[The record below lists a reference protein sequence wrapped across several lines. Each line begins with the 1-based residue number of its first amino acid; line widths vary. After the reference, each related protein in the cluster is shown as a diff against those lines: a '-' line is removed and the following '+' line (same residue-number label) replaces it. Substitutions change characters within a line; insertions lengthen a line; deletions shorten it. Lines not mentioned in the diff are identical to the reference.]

1 MTEELF
7 RAEAYLTTCQARV
20 IALVDN
26 GIQLDRTVFYPTG
39 GGQPGDTG
47 FLITSD
53 GRVIPIVDTQKR
65 ETGILHIPAEG
76 SPPLSLGESVSASI
90 DWERRY
96 RHMRMHTA
104 LHLLCAVVEGGV
116 TGGQVGESK
125 SRLDFNIPGEKP
137 DKETLTGAPQCF
149 GTR

>member
-47 FLITSD
+47 SLITSD
-53 GRVIPIVDTQKR
+53 GRVIPIVDTQKG
-65 ETGILHIPAEG
+65 ETGILQIPAEG
-76 SPPLSLGESVSASI
+76 SPPSVWGSQSAPASTGNVAI
-90 DWERRY
+90 G
-96 RHMRMHTA
+96 T
-104 LHLLCAVVEGGV
+104 CACI
-116 TGGQVGESK
+116 
-125 SRLDFNIPGEKP
+125 RLY
-137 DKETLTGAPQCF
+137 TCSVQW
-149 GTR
+149 

>member
-47 FLITSD
+47 SLITSD
-53 GRVIPIVDTQKR
+53 GHV
-65 ETGILHIPAEG
+65 IPAEG

-137 DKETLTGAPQCF
+137 DKETLTGASQCF